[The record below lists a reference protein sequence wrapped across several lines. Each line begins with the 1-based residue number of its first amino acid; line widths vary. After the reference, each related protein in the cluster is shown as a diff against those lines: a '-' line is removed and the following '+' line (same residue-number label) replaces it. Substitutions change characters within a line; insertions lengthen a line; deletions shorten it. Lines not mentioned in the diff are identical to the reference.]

1 MINRRTFL
9 VTSALLSKAAWSQVR
24 PGFDTLNENIA
35 RLQSSVVVDKELYLL
50 GEEMRVTLTVTN
62 PTNRSLIVYQPYV
75 PVAGVVTLVPLDDSG
90 DMIPGKSTVSEFALT
105 ETDYLRWPIETLA
118 AGQVRTQSFSSS
130 DRTIPLNRIV
140 LPASPGR
147 YGIYYSYQGALA
159 RFRFVRPVL
168 EQIDE
173 ARFPVDL
180 FIPGDDLGTPAETVA
195 LFRYAFAL
203 RHDSVSYICALRG
216 RTDSFRRQGQPD
228 YYGPLEP
235 LVANSLKPYKIVGTS
250 ASPVTSL
257 VATMDN
263 AENFTILYATSPG
276 GPQTRIDVDTNLNP
290 R

>member
-1 MINRRTFL
+1 MNRRLFF
-9 VTSALLSKAAWSQVR
+9 VTSGALTSAAWSQVR
-24 PGFDTLNENIA
+24 PDFDTLNDNITKM
-35 RLQSSVVVDKELYLL
+35 QTDVVVDKEVYLL
-50 GEEMRVTLTVTN
+50 GEEVKITLTVTN
-62 PTNRSLIVYQPYV
+62 PTNRQLTVYQPLA
-75 PVAGVVTLVPLDDSG
+75 PVTGLATLVPLDDSG

-105 ETDYLRWPIETLA
+105 EADYLTWPIETLA
-118 AGQVRTQSFSSS
+118 AGQVRALSFSSS
-130 DRTIPLNRIV
+130 DELPLNRIV

-147 YGIYYSYQGALA
+147 YGIYYQGSLA

-168 EQIDE
+168 EQINE
-173 ARFPVDL
+173 TRFPVDL
-180 FIPGDDLGTPAETVA
+180 FVPGDDLGTPAATVA
-195 LFRYAFAL
+195 LFRYVFVL
-203 RHDSVSYICALRG
+203 RHDNVSYICAQRG
-216 RTDSFRRQGQPD
+216 RSESFRRQGQPD